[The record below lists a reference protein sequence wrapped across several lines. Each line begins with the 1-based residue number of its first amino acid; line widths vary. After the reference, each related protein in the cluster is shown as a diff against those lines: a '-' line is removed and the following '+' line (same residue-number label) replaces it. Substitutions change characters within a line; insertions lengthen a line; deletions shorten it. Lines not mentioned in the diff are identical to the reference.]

1 MNRIVLFFILCFVP
15 GYAITFPPES
25 ISSLHAHGSYRWNK
39 IQIVKFIAKLKESGY
54 FLSALELP
62 RNKGLLYI
70 RRDQEGL
77 ESAIDITDF
86 NGFLNHDVLAY
97 LRAFSIPVARNVL
110 DFIAETHI
118 SFPYIYSE
126 ILKTQ
131 SRIFEDV
138 KILLLPLQEKN
149 LIAQDWLRD
158 KRYPYSQIIL
168 NFFKILMDWKKDY
181 VMINLDKGKLIMML
195 DHEKEQENQVL
206 AIFFPYNQYSQTI
219 NVLVESLLEAIDP
232 RDPPLFFDKYYSEEI
247 MDGVYKALDNVT
259 RMEDYRK
266 TPFYILHKLKDHNP

>member
-25 ISSLHAHGSYRWNK
+25 ISSLYAHDSYRWNK

-86 NGFLNHDVLAY
+86 NGFLNHDVLTY
-97 LRAFSIPVARNVL
+97 LRAVSIPVARNIL

-131 SRIFEDV
+131 SRIFEDAE
-138 KILLLPLQEKN
+138 KQLLLPLQEKN
-149 LIAQDWLRD
+149 LIAQNWLWD

-168 NFFKILMDWKKDY
+168 NFFKILVDWEKNY
-181 VMINLDKGKLIMML
+181 AMINLDKGKLIMKL

-206 AIFFPYNQYSQTI
+206 GIFFPYNQYSQTI
-219 NVLVESLLEAIDP
+219 HVLVDSLLEP
-232 RDPPLFFDKYYSEEI
+232 RDPPLFFDKYYS
-247 MDGVYKALDNVT
+247 
-259 RMEDYRK
+259 
-266 TPFYILHKLKDHNP
+266 